1 MKRAGIFYIFLC
13 LLHYACKSPMFG
25 SSASPHEKYSISLK
39 NAKLDSSA
47 MGRAWLN
54 AAAKSLSQPLMISLP
69 YRETG
74 YFDATKIIAAGYR
87 FKLRR
92 GEMLTAT
99 LTKKPGTGF
108 GLFMELWQVN
118 ETGQTDFEE
127 AATVDATQLQVEIKN
142 EAEYIL
148 RLQPELL
155 AGGEYTLVIQT
166 GPSLAFPVQESSQ
179 PRIGSFWGDPR
190 SGGARSHEGI
200 DIFAPKRSP
209 VVAAI
214 PGTVSVSTND
224 LGGKVIFLRNRNKN
238 YSLYYAHLDSQIAVE
253 GQYVETGE
261 VIGLMGN
268 TGNAEHSPPHLHF
281 GIYTMGGAID
291 PLPFIDRDR
300 PQPPGITVQISKL
313 NEEVKSKANTKM
325 YSSIPD
331 KSTTGVATAVNT
343 LMQVIAASASYYKV
357 ILPDGMYGFIAGST
371 VTDLNNPIQAINI
384 SLDSPLWDKPDST
397 AASKTFLKKGEKVN
411 VLARFNGYNYVS
423 VNNQKGWIKVKSQ

>member
-13 LLHYACKSPMFG
+13 LLHHACKSPMFG
-25 SSASPHEKYSISLK
+25 SSVSPHEKYSTGLK

-69 YRETG
+69 YKETG

-92 GEMLTAT
+92 GELLTAT

-108 GLFMELWQVN
+108 GLFMDLWLVN
-118 ETGQTDFEE
+118 EAGKTDFEE
-127 AATVDATQLQVEIKN
+127 AATIDATQLQVEIKK

-166 GPSLAFPVQESSQ
+166 GPSLAFPVQESSR

-190 SGGARSHEGI
+190 SGGSRRHEGI

-209 VVAAI
+209 VVAAL

-238 YSLYYAHLDSQIAVE
+238 YSLYYAHLDSQTAVHGE
-253 GQYVETGE
+253 YVETGE

-291 PLPFIDRDR
+291 PLPFVDRNR
-300 PQPPGITVQISKL
+300 PQPSGITVQINKL
-313 NEEVKSKANTKM
+313 NEEVKSNANTKI

-331 KSTTGVATAVNT
+331 KSTIGVTTAANT

-357 ILPDGMYGFIAGST
+357 ILPDGMHGFIAGSSI
-371 VTDLNNPIQAINI
+371 TDLNKPLQVINI
-384 SLDSPLWDKPDST
+384 SLESPLWDKPDST
-397 AASKTFLKKGEKVN
+397 AASKTFLKKGEKAN
-411 VLARFNGYNYVS
+411 VLAKFNGYSYVS
-423 VNNQKGWIKVKSQ
+423 VNNLKGWIRQ

>member
-108 GLFMELWQVN
+108 GLFMDLWQVN

-253 GQYVETGE
+253 GQYVKTGE